1 MIDAQAYK
9 KIIEDSQRN
18 LTALM
23 EAQDKIF
30 EQLSVHKPELFE
42 MMVADMERIRSA
54 KDVAV
59 VNEIIQKYASYS
71 DNQGV

>member
-1 MIDAQAYK
+1 MINAESYK
-9 KIIEDSQRN
+9 KIVEDSQRN

-23 EAQDKIF
+23 EAQNKIF

-42 MMVADMERIRSA
+42 MMVADMERIRST
-54 KDVAV
+54 KDLAV
-59 VNEIIQKYASYS
+59 INEIIQKYASYS